1 VVEYT
6 PETGVELATNEE
18 NDAAAVVTQ
27 EKESVQQANCLL
39 SKTDLT
45 DTTKPAG

>member
-1 VVEYT
+1 MVEYT
-6 PETGVELATNEE
+6 PETGANHNEE